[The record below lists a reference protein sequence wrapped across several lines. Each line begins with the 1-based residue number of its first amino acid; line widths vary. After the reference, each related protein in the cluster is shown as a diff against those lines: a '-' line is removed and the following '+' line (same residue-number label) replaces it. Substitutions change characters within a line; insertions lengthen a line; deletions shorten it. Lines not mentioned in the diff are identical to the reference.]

1 MRLEKILMSKKGLTW
16 EFIAKIIIVLAVMG
30 ILIYI
35 IVLAGKNMGTII
47 QKIKEIF

>member
-1 MRLEKILMSKKGLTW
+1 MRIIKSKKGQAW
-16 EFIAKIIIVLAVMG
+16 RNIAKIIIWLVALV

-35 IVLAGKNMGTII
+35 IIKAGQNMNVII